1 MPVACPIDRSTAG
14 TCGHSRT
21 TRYVASP
28 ANKQADPL
36 RKPTFSAEVGTER
49 EGLSSPGGCR

>member
-36 RKPTFSAEVGTER
+36 RKPTFQAGTTR
-49 EGLSSPGGCR
+49 ALA